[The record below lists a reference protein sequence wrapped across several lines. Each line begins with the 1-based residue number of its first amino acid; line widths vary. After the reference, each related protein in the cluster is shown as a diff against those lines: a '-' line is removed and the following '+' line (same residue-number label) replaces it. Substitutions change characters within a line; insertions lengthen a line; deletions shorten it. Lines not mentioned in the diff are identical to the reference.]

1 MATAV
6 LDGIVLGED
15 DHVFADDDGV
25 LVVASAHVDEVVEAA
40 LAIQRKETARPSGCA
55 DGESL
60 RSQLDFA
67 RYRVRQTDEPDL
79 TLRRYLTERG
89 AAIEV

>member
-1 MATAV
+1 
-6 LDGIVLGED
+6 
-15 DHVFADDDGV
+15 
-25 LVVASAHVDEVVEAA
+25 VDEVVEAA
-40 LAIQRKETARPSGCA
+40 VAIQRKEGEQAERMR

-67 RYRVRQTDEPDL
+67 GYRVRQADEPDL